1 MYEFSNDVYVEIAQR
16 LLEAIGSSDYFNG
29 VVAYDDE
36 DVCCRLR
43 TTIVVRTRRIPTLL
57 PTIIT
62 EREIVPVW
70 WDMTTEMGSEEITND
85 FSFGEMMD
93 ALRLT

>member
-16 LLEAIGSSDYFNG
+16 LLEAIGSRDYFNG

-36 DVCCRLR
+36 DVYCRLR
-43 TTIVVRTRRIPTLL
+43 TTVVVRTRRIPTLL

>member
-1 MYEFSNDVYVEIAQR
+1 
-16 LLEAIGSSDYFNG
+16 
-29 VVAYDDE
+29 
-36 DVCCRLR
+36 
-43 TTIVVRTRRIPTLL
+43 VVRTRRIPTLL

>member
-16 LLEAIGSSDYFNG
+16 LLEAIGSRDYFNG

-36 DVCCRLR
+36 DVRCRLR
-43 TTIVVRTRRIPTLL
+43 ATIVVRTRRIPTLL